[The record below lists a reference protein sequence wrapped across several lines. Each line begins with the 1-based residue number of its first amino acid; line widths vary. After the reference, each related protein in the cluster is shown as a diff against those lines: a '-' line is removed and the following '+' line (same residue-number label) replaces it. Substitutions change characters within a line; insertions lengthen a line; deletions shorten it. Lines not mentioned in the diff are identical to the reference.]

1 MHLCA
6 ARRSFG
12 TALEWWCFRP
22 SSGQALRRNTLKKK
36 LPRPRERHGNGLQ
49 HTAGTRACSLFELA
63 RWLGARLV
71 QYFANRYYNVL
82 SVMGE
87 EIGRMTCSEIDR

>member
-1 MHLCA
+1 MFQTEL
-6 ARRSFG
+6 G
-12 TALEWWCFRP
+12 
-22 SSGQALRRNTLKKK
+22 SGFKEKYIKKK